1 MIGMTIGGPA
11 PTMMAEVEWSSP
23 ITKEEGKSILAVG
36 DGLDFSVEG
45 TLICTF
51 RITSIFSKK
60 DEHEEAIDAQV

>member
-11 PTMMAEVEWSSP
+11 PTMMAEVEWHSP
-23 ITKEEGKSILAVG
+23 ITNEQGTSILAVG

-60 DEHEEAIDAQV
+60 NEPKDDNV